1 MKVLALRKLFGH
13 MGGHSGYDL
22 LFNHLEKEVQLESV
36 WESDKNLSKRLNKLD
51 TSVFQGVL
59 DFKVRKYKGIKG
71 IVEKWLYSKRQQLVL
86 NFKSHVPLATGF
98 YNNSC
103 FQAEWEFVEKLIKG
117 NFDLAY
123 LGYVENNMGLLG
135 NPEIRKKIT
144 CPLIGTVHQPMSWWK
159 QKGDF
164 KLLQTLDEIIVL
176 AESEKMLWEKIYPGK
191 VTCIPHGVDADFY
204 KPSKLKNNTTP
215 AVLFVGIW
223 LRDIEVLARVA
234 KIVSQKRDDI
244 IFKLVVPVSQ
254 KKDYTFYKW
263 LFELAKLENVEWCS
277 GLSDQALL
285 ELYQES
291 TLTFLPMMDC
301 TANNAILE
309 SIACGKPIVSTK
321 LKGLETYLTS
331 ECAELYD
338 CLEID
343 AMANAVI
350 SIIDDEN
357 KRLNM
362 EVASRKQAEVLS
374 WGNITPQLLERF
386 QKWNLQ

>member
-135 NPEIRKKIT
+135 NPEIRK
-144 CPLIGTVHQPMSWWK
+144 
-159 QKGDF
+159 
-164 KLLQTLDEIIVL
+164 
-176 AESEKMLWEKIYPGK
+176 
-191 VTCIPHGVDADFY
+191 
-204 KPSKLKNNTTP
+204 
-215 AVLFVGIW
+215 
-223 LRDIEVLARVA
+223 
-234 KIVSQKRDDI
+234 
-244 IFKLVVPVSQ
+244 
-254 KKDYTFYKW
+254 
-263 LFELAKLENVEWCS
+263 
-277 GLSDQALL
+277 
-285 ELYQES
+285 
-291 TLTFLPMMDC
+291 
-301 TANNAILE
+301 
-309 SIACGKPIVSTK
+309 
-321 LKGLETYLTS
+321 
-331 ECAELYD
+331 
-338 CLEID
+338 
-343 AMANAVI
+343 
-350 SIIDDEN
+350 
-357 KRLNM
+357 
-362 EVASRKQAEVLS
+362 SRAH
-374 WGNITPQLLERF
+374 
-386 QKWNLQ
+386 